1 MVKKILL
8 LIATVIAW
16 YGLSLVVNPIFIPS
30 PIRVVND
37 AYILLFD
44 GTLIKAIMYSF
55 GRITTATV
63 LAACVAIPLGLLV
76 FNSKL
81 ANELIT
87 PITGLMRFLPIT
99 AFYPLLI
106 MWFGIGEQMKIAFLF
121 FATFVYMLPSVV
133 LALKDVDKNLIDTSL
148 TLGMN
153 KFQLNRYVIL
163 PATLPSILQ
172 TFIMMYGIGW
182 TYIAV
187 AETVN
192 AKFGL
197 GYIIQTSSARG
208 RTDMVF
214 MAIIMII
221 LVSLVFD
228 FVSNRVIKKVF
239 KWRFAKND
247 RN

>member
-1 MVKKILL
+1 MVVKKIIL
-8 LIATVIAW
+8 LIATIIGW
-16 YGLSLVVNPIFIPS
+16 YGLSLVMNPLFVPS
-30 PIRVVND
+30 PIRVAND
-37 AYILLFD
+37 AYILLMD
-44 GTLIKAIMYSF
+44 RTLIRAILYSF
-55 GRITTATV
+55 GRITAATF
-63 LAACVAIPLGLLV
+63 LAACIAIPLGILV

-87 PITGLMRFLPIT
+87 PITGLMRYLPIT

-133 LALKDVDKNLIDTSL
+133 LALKDVDQNLIDTSL
-148 TLGMN
+148 TMGMN
-153 KFQLNRYVIL
+153 KLQLNRYVIL

-172 TFIMMYGIGW
+172 TFVMMYGIGW

-187 AETVN
+187 AETIN
-192 AKFGL
+192 AKYGL

-221 LVSLVFD
+221 LVSIVFD
-228 FVSNRVIKKVF
+228 FVSNKVIRRVF
-239 KWRFAKND
+239 KWRFEK
-247 RN
+247 

>member
-1 MVKKILL
+1 MKKVIL
-8 LIATVIAW
+8 LIATIIGW
-16 YGLSLVVNPIFIPS
+16 YGLSEVMNPLFIPS
-30 PIRVVND
+30 PIKVLND
-37 AYILLFD
+37 AYILLMD
-44 GTLIKAIMYSF
+44 GTLIKAVLYSF
-55 GRITTATV
+55 GRITAATC
-63 LAACVAIPLGLLV
+63 LAACVAIPLGVLV

-87 PITGLMRFLPIT
+87 PVTGLMRFLPIT

-106 MWFGIGEQMKIAFLF
+106 MWFGIEETMKIAFLF

-133 LALKDVDKNLIDTSL
+133 LALKDVDQNLIDTSL
-148 TLGMN
+148 TMGMN

-172 TFIMMYGIGW
+172 TFVMMYGIGW

-187 AETVN
+187 AETIN
-192 AKFGL
+192 AKYGL

-221 LVSLVFD
+221 LVSIVFD
-228 FVSNRVIKKVF
+228 FVANKIIKKSF
-239 KWRFAKND
+239 KWRFEK
-247 RN
+247 

>member
-1 MVKKILL
+1 MVVKKIIL
-8 LIATVIAW
+8 LIATIIGW
-16 YGLSLVVNPIFIPS
+16 YGLSLVMNPLFVPS
-30 PIRVVND
+30 PIRVAND
-37 AYILLFD
+37 AYILLMD
-44 GTLIKAIMYSF
+44 RTLIRAILYSF
-55 GRITTATV
+55 GRITAATF
-63 LAACVAIPLGLLV
+63 LAACIAIPLGILV

-87 PITGLMRFLPIT
+87 PITGLMRYLPIT

-133 LALKDVDKNLIDTSL
+133 LALKDVDQNLIDTSL
-148 TLGMN
+148 TIGMN
-153 KFQLNRYVIL
+153 KLQLNRYVIL

-172 TFIMMYGIGW
+172 TFVMMYGIGW

-187 AETVN
+187 AETIN
-192 AKFGL
+192 AKYGL

-221 LVSLVFD
+221 LVSIVFD
-228 FVSNRVIKKVF
+228 FVSNKVIRRVF
-239 KWRFAKND
+239 KWRFEK
-247 RN
+247 